1 MSTTLTSGNADRNTH
16 VNTLNLLH
24 RNRNKL
30 NKMSKYPCG
39 ICDIGVKY
47 QGIQCTRT
55 CERWFHAKC
64 LAWSSKKFKNLT
76 DNDINTWSCD
86 SCKPNDNAVNIENLK
101 SKIQDLSSRENF
113 DPDESLTLAAELGN
127 ALLSEN
133 NNLKQQI
140 HEIKLEKSQHE
151 LALEDKLNLA
161 EEIINELKGKNQ
173 NLHHEIKS
181 LQNKLEIERVLRE
194 EFIKQVE
201 TESNSQTRRIKDMS
215 SLNTAL
221 KNKIKNIE
229 AVKTAINTEL
239 DDLKLKNT
247 AQKEKIDLLSH
258 TLERA
263 KQETNNL
270 KHKLLEYDDTIKLYI
285 KKVLENL
292 EPHPAPDYL
301 PSPKPQLPGP
311 TPTSC
316 TSENLT
322 ETTKQHHTQESKI
335 NQPLNNPQVHKT
347 PATYFTGN
355 STDLKTS
362 KNLLSRG
369 RKPPVR
375 WRKNIFSISLQV
387 AKNQKNK
394 VAHAVGNEPQSAPAK
409 PHHEKNI
416 NLDKKEL
423 NGIFKVAKTPP
434 HTATKLGPSETI
446 QEFFDKNARR
456 INSTTLEETKLIKT
470 AEHQTQDI
478 FLEMNSKGR
487 AKEKQTNSSTD

>member
-1 MSTTLTSGNADRNTH
+1 
-16 VNTLNLLH
+16 
-24 RNRNKL
+24 
-30 NKMSKYPCG
+30 MSKYPCG

-47 QGIQCTRT
+47 QGIQCTR
-55 CERWFHAKC
+55 WFHAKC
-64 LAWSSKKFKNLT
+64 LAWSSKKFRNLT

-86 SCKPNDNAVNIENLK
+86 SCKPNDNAINIENLK
-101 SKIQDLSSRENF
+101 SKIQDLSSGENF

-140 HEIKLEKSQHE
+140 HEIKLEKSRHA

-161 EEIINELKGKNQ
+161 EEIIN
-173 NLHHEIKS
+173 
-181 LQNKLEIERVLRE
+181 
-194 EFIKQVE
+194 
-201 TESNSQTRRIKDMS
+201 
-215 SLNTAL
+215 
-221 KNKIKNIE
+221 
-229 AVKTAINTEL
+229 
-239 DDLKLKNT
+239 DLKAKKHSPKRRNRSLKVSCF
-247 AQKEKIDLLSH
+247 A
-258 TLERA
+258 LERA

-292 EPHPAPDYL
+292 EPHPAPEYL

-311 TPTSC
+311 TPSC

-322 ETTKQHHTQESKI
+322 ETTKQHHTQENKI

-375 WRKNIFSISLQV
+375 RRKNIFSISLQL

-416 NLDKKEL
+416 NLDKKRAQRNIQGCE
-423 NGIFKVAKTPP
+423 NPPVHCHKTR
-434 HTATKLGPSETI
+434 TI
-446 QEFFDKNARR
+446 QNNSR
-456 INSTTLEETKLIKT
+456 IL
-470 AEHQTQDI
+470 
-478 FLEMNSKGR
+478 
-487 AKEKQTNSSTD
+487 

>member
-1 MSTTLTSGNADRNTH
+1 MRAVTF
-16 VNTLNLLH
+16 VQ
-24 RNRNKL
+24 
-30 NKMSKYPCG
+30 CG
-39 ICDIGVKY
+39 IKAHF
-47 QGIQCTRT
+47 TT
-55 CERWFHAKC
+55 
-64 LAWSSKKFKNLT
+64 
-76 DNDINTWSCD
+76 
-86 SCKPNDNAVNIENLK
+86 SCKPNDNAINIENLK
-101 SKIQDLSSRENF
+101 SKIQDLSSGENF
-113 DPDESLTLAAELGN
+113 DPDESLTLAAELDN

-161 EEIINELKGKNQ
+161 EEIINDLK
-173 NLHHEIKS
+173 
-181 LQNKLEIERVLRE
+181 
-194 EFIKQVE
+194 
-201 TESNSQTRRIKDMS
+201 
-215 SLNTAL
+215 
-221 KNKIKNIE
+221 
-229 AVKTAINTEL
+229 VKTAINTEL

-247 AQKEKIDLLSH
+247 AQKEEMDLLSH

-263 KQETNNL
+263 KQEINNL

-355 STDLKTS
+355 STDLKIS

-369 RKPPVR
+369 KKPPVR
-375 WRKNIFSISLQV
+375 RRKNIFSISLQV

-394 VAHAVGNEPQSAPAK
+394 VAQAIGNEPQSAPAK

-434 HTATKLGPSETI
+434 HTATKLGPST
-446 QEFFDKNARR
+446 R
-456 INSTTLEETKLIKT
+456 IL
-470 AEHQTQDI
+470 
-478 FLEMNSKGR
+478 
-487 AKEKQTNSSTD
+487 